1 MSLEWCGLWGGEA
14 EYRRSHFWKRKTKGE
29 EGYVYEYKSFSLG
42 SRQVKKSTEGK
53 FPVFVSLG
61 SVGISPIFFLYISD
75 TYFSAVFSNSRGGW
89 GGVNLVNTLF
99 LELLLPY
106 KPQCLSVGLS
116 KTNCPEFFE
125 CPNLKKC
132 LLILLLKN
140 PLPSR
145 HLIVSFSYLISPR
158 FFSQLEH
165 LAEN

>member
-1 MSLEWCGLWGGEA
+1 MARPG
-14 EYRRSHFWKRKTKGE
+14 
-29 EGYVYEYKSFSLG
+29 
-42 SRQVKKSTEGK
+42 RQVKKSTEGK

-61 SVGISPIFFLYISD
+61 SVGISLIFFLYISD

-145 HLIVSFSYLISPR
+145 HLIVSFSYLISPQ